1 MIILKK
7 SHRRMVTVLA
17 ICVLCFSAFCATT
30 SKAKAKAYW
39 MTGTAGQS
47 SLYYTGEKFDMSGE
61 WGKGATL
68 EKSAKVLWNNP
79 KEVSSSFKKG
89 KAIRT
94 GSIGSDGLMYDAE
107 PRLSKGEQVGI
118 TVSVKIKG
126 KRIVEVV
133 YSAM

>member
-1 MIILKK
+1 M
-7 SHRRMVTVLA
+7 
-17 ICVLCFSAFCATT
+17 
-30 SKAKAKAYW
+30 
-39 MTGTAGQS
+39 
-47 SLYYTGEKFDMSGE
+47 YYTGEKFDMSGE

-68 EKSAKVLWNNP
+68 EKSAKELWNNP
-79 KEVSSSFKKG
+79 KEISSSFKKG
-89 KAIRT
+89 KVIRT

-107 PRLSKGEQVGI
+107 TRLSEGEQVGI